1 MAESEDRDFDAL
13 LSGHADVRAAY
24 RVASVGDEPG
34 AALDAAILAA
44 SRKAVKAGPERIDR
58 PARFVRR
65 LAVPLSAAAVMVLAT
80 SLSFLVYEEH
90 GTPSAPGSPPAVRA
104 PAPAA
109 ATADNA
115 AGSIAREAPGA
126 PAEVASDSSRAKS
139 TAEVR
144 ATPRSSPVPM
154 SATTGSTPSAPE
166 ARTAAAPSSPGSA
179 SAGMPAAPAAAR
191 PSDDFGGPRLS
202 RAPEPS
208 SREERESAS
217 PTRAAAVA
225 SERSAARD
233 DRMEAVR
240 QAEEARAEARS
251 DSVADRAAQARLAA
265 RRSGDSTAGPGGPD
279 GIPESAASTAVG
291 APVGLAAKRLAAPVR
306 EGAEDSALR
315 DAAPSTGAPGAEE
328 TPAEWI
334 ARVRALAA
342 AGRIDAA
349 LAEVA
354 RLRCRYP
361 DVTVPPDLPAP
372 EAGPACP
379 PAAAKEGSPGLR

>member
-24 RVASVGDEPG
+24 RLDSVGDEPG

-90 GTPSAPGSPPAVRA
+90 GTPSAPGSPAAVRA

-109 ATADNA
+109 PTADNA
-115 AGSIAREAPGA
+115 DGSIAREAPGA
-126 PAEVASDSSRAKS
+126 PAGVASDASRAKS
-139 TAEVR
+139 SAEVR
-144 ATPRSSPVPM
+144 ATPRSSSVPM
-154 SATTGSTPSAPE
+154 STTTDSAPSAPE
-166 ARTAAAPSSPGSA
+166 VRIAAAPSSPASTSA
-179 SAGMPAAPAAAR
+179 DMPAAPAAAR
-191 PSDDFGGPRLS
+191 PSDAFAGPQAS
-202 RAPEPS
+202 RAPEPG
-208 SREERESAS
+208 SREEREAAS

-225 SERSAARD
+225 SDRTAARD
-233 DRMEAVR
+233 DRLETVR
-240 QAEEARAEARS
+240 QAEEARAEAQS
-251 DSVADRAAQARLAA
+251 DSV
-265 RRSGDSTAGPGGPD
+265 
-279 GIPESAASTAVG
+279 
-291 APVGLAAKRLAAPVR
+291 AAKRLAAPVR
-306 EGAEDSALR
+306 ERAEGSALR
-315 DAAPSTGAPGAEE
+315 DAVPSTAVPGAEE

-349 LAEVA
+349 RAEVA

-379 PAAAKEGSPGLR
+379 PAAAKEGSPDLR

>member
-24 RVASVGDEPG
+24 RVASAGDEPG

-65 LAVPLSAAAVMVLAT
+65 LAVPLSAAAVMILAT

-104 PAPAA
+104 PAPAE
-109 ATADNA
+109 ATEDNA
-115 AGSIAREAPGA
+115 DGSVAREAPGV
-126 PAEVASDSSRAKS
+126 P
-139 TAEVR
+139 AEVR
-144 ATPRSSPVPM
+144 ATPRSSPVPL
-154 SATTGSTPSAPE
+154 SATTDSAPSVPE
-166 ARTAAAPSSPGSA
+166 ALTAAAPSLPASTSA
-179 SAGMPAAPAAAR
+179 DMPAAPVAAR
-191 PSDDFGGPRLS
+191 PSDAFSGPQSS
-202 RAPEPS
+202 RAPEPG
-208 SREERESAS
+208 SREERDATS

-225 SERSAARD
+225 SERTAARH
-233 DRMEAVR
+233 DRLEAIR

-251 DSVADRAAQARLAA
+251 DSVADRAAQARLAV
-265 RRSGDSTAGPGGPD
+265 RRSGDSTTGPGGPD
-279 GIPESAASTAVG
+279 GMRESAASTAVG
-291 APVGLAAKRLAAPVR
+291 APVGVAAKRLAAPVPER
-306 EGAEDSALR
+306 AEDRALR
-315 DAAPSTGAPGAEE
+315 DAVPSTAVAGAEE

-334 ARVRALAA
+334 VRVRALAA

-349 LAEVA
+349 RAEVA

-372 EAGPACP
+372 EAGPVACP